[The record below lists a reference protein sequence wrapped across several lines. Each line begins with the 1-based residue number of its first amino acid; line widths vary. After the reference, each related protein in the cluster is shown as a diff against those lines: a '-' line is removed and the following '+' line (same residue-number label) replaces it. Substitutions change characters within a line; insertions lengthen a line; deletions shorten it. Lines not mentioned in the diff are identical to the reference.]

1 MAFFN
6 KKEEVL
12 DLELTPFGEALLS
25 TGKFKPVYYAFF
37 DDDILYDATGSLG
50 VVETQN
56 DIEPRIQENTPKS
69 KTQALFTGVE
79 TNVSRYIE
87 VVRRGRDDPE
97 YIEPLAQ
104 LGIVGEDDYW
114 TYPPVIDN
122 NFSFTEPIGTMEMG
136 SEYVPSWNIRVLD
149 GELSGAVN
157 YLTSSITSGIY
168 NNVRRIPQLDF
179 DLNYR
184 VLVGSTA
191 VVDPTGPIKER
202 IISPIYQ
209 DGTFLYLAEERPQ
222 LIFAIDED
230 NAEADVEYDIEVF
243 EVLAPLS
250 DKDPVELRT
259 LYFQKKAQQV
269 VNNILVDEPEV
280 IPYTKLS
287 PSYAEYFFQVN
298 VDLEIPEET
307 ICPKITH
314 LASRGIQIDDIPYA
328 CPDVEGVGKF
338 NLYRTN
344 VTEDDIEDCEE

>member
-1 MAFFN
+1 M
-6 KKEEVL
+6 
-12 DLELTPFGEALLS
+12 
-25 TGKFKPVYYAFF
+25 
-37 DDDILYDATGSLG
+37 
-50 VVETQN
+50 
-56 DIEPRIQENTPKS
+56 
-69 KTQALFTGVE
+69 
-79 TNVSRYIE
+79 
-87 VVRRGRDDPE
+87 
-97 YIEPLAQ
+97 
-104 LGIVGEDDYW
+104 
-114 TYPPVIDN
+114 
-122 NFSFTEPIGTMEMG
+122 
-136 SEYVPSWNIRVLD
+136 
-149 GELSGAVN
+149 
-157 YLTSSITSGIY
+157 
-168 NNVRRIPQLDF
+168 
-179 DLNYR
+179 
-184 VLVGSTA
+184 GSTA

-243 EVLAPLS
+243 EVLPPPS
-250 DKDPVELRT
+250 DNDPVELRT

-269 VNNILVDEPEV
+269 VNDILVDEPEV